1 MTGMNFQLDNL
12 PLRRTVCSV
21 SRPSACC
28 ALALTLFAAS
38 ASRAQVTAAPE
49 EKAASEVRQTG
60 SSPEG
65 GREEHKEVEG
75 KQESKEV
82 EEAEP
87 ATDLTVFIGSDF
99 VRPGLL
105 PRANLNVAIGHSFHF
120 LKHDPLGSKLT
131 FDYTY
136 ENTGTH
142 GFFHTSFG
150 EHTEQLGLLRDFKL
164 RHSERFSA
172 YTIVQ
177 AGISSLTGDK
187 VQNRFSTSPG
197 AGFIIHFS
205 RSQSMWLQEL
215 YNKVVTVPW
224 YTVSSVGYTY
234 SF

>member
-1 MTGMNFQLDNL
+1 MKQQASLISRL
-12 PLRRTVCSV
+12 LRHGRLGSIVVLLC
-21 SRPSACC
+21 
-28 ALALTLFAAS
+28 LAAA
-38 ASRAQVTAAPE
+38 ARAQSGETPE
-49 EKAASEVRQTG
+49 AQKPGVQA
-60 SSPEG
+60 EG
-65 GREEHKEVEG
+65 PHEESKGKEGEGREEA
-75 KQESKEV
+75 
-82 EEAEP
+82 EEPEP

-105 PRANLNVAIGHSFHF
+105 PRANLNVAIGHGFHF
-120 LKHDPLGSKLT
+120 LRKNPLGSKLT
-131 FDYTY
+131 FGYTY

-142 GFFHTSFG
+142 GFFHTRFG
-150 EHTEQLGLLRDFKL
+150 EHTEQLGLLRDIKL
-164 RHSERFSA
+164 GHSERFSA

-197 AGFIIHFS
+197 VGFVTHFS
-205 RSQSMWLQEL
+205 RSQSLWLQEL